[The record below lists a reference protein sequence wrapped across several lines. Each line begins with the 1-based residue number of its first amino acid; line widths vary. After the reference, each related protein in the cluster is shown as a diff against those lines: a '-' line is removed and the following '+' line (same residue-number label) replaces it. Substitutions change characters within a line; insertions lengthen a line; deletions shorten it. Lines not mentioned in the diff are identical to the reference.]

1 MQKRGQLVLAPP
13 VHTSSRLVAHP
24 FPADASRE
32 KAGLRARMDR
42 SSHESERE
50 RSHAARQTMKRW
62 TEFVLVACA
71 AAVALAQWVVPAT
84 MQGILSVLLLALV
97 ALTVFS
103 QRSALQLTIGSLN
116 AAHLE
121 PVSYTHL
128 RAHETRHD
136 LVCRLLLEKKKK
148 K

>member
-1 MQKRGQLVLAPP
+1 
-13 VHTSSRLVAHP
+13 
-24 FPADASRE
+24 
-32 KAGLRARMDR
+32 
-42 SSHESERE
+42 
-50 RSHAARQTMKRW
+50 MKRW

-103 QRSALQLTIGSLN
+103 RHSALQRTIGSLN

-121 PVSYTHL
+121 QLESERRD
-128 RAHETRHD
+128 RASSWRSTRRPAGRWATRARS
-136 LVCRLLLEKKKK
+136 CWR
-148 K
+148 